1 MTEDISDH
9 PDLAK
14 DILDNTVQTRKIV
27 QVTHRTM
34 TIVDIC
40 FIKPPNLG
48 ESDTTEAI
56 QHTLAQ
62 ELMWLQSALPFVQ
75 LIEAVYHR
83 QVAESQY
90 LLSRTGDNTYPP
102 SHYED
107 K

>member
-56 QHTLAQ
+56 
-62 ELMWLQSALPFVQ
+62 
-75 LIEAVYHR
+75 
-83 QVAESQY
+83 
-90 LLSRTGDNTYPP
+90 
-102 SHYED
+102 
-107 K
+107 

>member
-1 MTEDISDH
+1 MAYNKHDST
-9 PDLAK
+9 
-14 DILDNTVQTRKIV
+14 
-27 QVTHRTM
+27 
-34 TIVDIC
+34 
-40 FIKPPNLG
+40 
-48 ESDTTEAI
+48 
-56 QHTLAQ
+56 
-62 ELMWLQSALPFVQ
+62 ALPFVQ